1 MIAPLRQIGARRAE
15 EETPLMIMVQAVMR
29 EQIVHAVR
37 QAVIPCHR
45 QDGGNHN
52 HHSRAVVIDL
62 PLLAVPVRAAVAV
75 TFQVVAAVV
84 GEPLVV
90 VGVLA
95 VAAVVVVDV
104 DKENMMTNINTT
116 NRTSVLTQLS
126 RAPSVLRGLALAM
139 LVSIPLLGIAAEQK
153 IFASSD
159 EAVSALID
167 AFKADDDAALVSIFG
182 EQHKRLLISPDKAA
196 NSASRAKISAALQA
210 FHMLEQSGP
219 DRFTLVL
226 GEAAWPS
233 PIPLVRENGAW
244 RFATELGED
253 EIVNRRIGSNER
265 EAILVLRAYLD
276 AQREY
281 ASKDRNGDDVREYAQ
296 KVGSLPGKQ
305 DGLYWQADQA
315 MGEEA
320 SPFGPLIAASEE
332 YLKGHKVGD
341 SFRGYK
347 FRILTQQ
354 GKSAPG
360 GAFSYVINGRM
371 IAGFAMVAYPAEY
384 GVSGVMTFIVSNGGK
399 IYQKNIAKGAAQ
411 IKTFNPNAS
420 WTRVDDPS

>member
-1 MIAPLRQIGARRAE
+1 MTAPLRQIEVCRAE
-15 EETPLMIMVQAVMR
+15 VVTPLTIMVQAVMR
-29 EQIVHAVR
+29 EQIVRAGR
-37 QAVIPCHR
+37 QAVIPCR
-45 QDGGNHN
+45 RRGVVN
-52 HHSRAVVIDL
+52 HHRSRVVVIAH
-62 PLLAVPVRAAVAV
+62 PQVAEQVRE
-75 TFQVVAAVV
+75 VVAATFPVAAV
-84 GEPLVV
+84 EAGEPLLEVA
-90 VGVLA
+90 GAL
-95 VAAVVVVDV
+95 VAAAVVVDV
-104 DKENMMTNINTT
+104 DKENMMTNINTA

-153 IFASSD
+153 TFASSD

-182 EQHKRLLISPDKAA
+182 EQHKRLVISPDKAA

-219 DRFTLVL
+219 DRFTIVL

-253 EIVNRRIGSNER
+253 EIINRRIGSNER

-296 KVGSLPGKQ
+296 KVGSSTGKQ
-305 DGLYWQADQA
+305 DGLYWPADQA
-315 MGEEA
+315 KGEEA
-320 SPFGPLIAASEE
+320 SPFGPLIAASED
-332 YLKGHKVGD
+332 YLKGHKAGD

-384 GVSGVMTFIVSNGGK
+384 GLSGVMTFVVSNGGK
-399 IYQKNIAKGAAQ
+399 IYQKNIAKDAAQ
-411 IKTFNPNAS
+411 IKSFNPDAS
-420 WTRVDDPS
+420 WTKVDDPS